1 MKQIFVL
8 SLLFS
13 IGCIDPLE
21 TENRARLEQ
30 IQTEKAELL
39 QEGEALQLAINEW
52 HEQYRVF
59 ITVLSDDELSAYNEI
74 TSKIDLSS
82 LAGIELFKRET
93 RKILDDDSYKM
104 LTFLSERKLEIDAYI
119 QDLFSRANKLVKE
132 ESSLKQQ
139 LAIAEYDRRQA
150 IKAFGQSLQQSSYQM
165 QKQMNWNRLNNNLM
179 NINNSL
185 NGSGVI
191 YVGP

>member
-52 HEQYRVF
+52 QEQYKAF
-59 ITVLSDDELSAYNEI
+59 IGVLTDEELTTYNDLI
-74 TSKIDLSS
+74 NKTDLTSY
-82 LAGIELFKRET
+82 AGIELFKREC
-93 RKILDDDSYKM
+93 RKILDDDGYNM
-104 LTFLSERKLEIDAYI
+104 LVFLAERKQDIDSSI
-119 QDLFSRANKLVKE
+119 QDLFSRAENLVKE
-132 ESSLKQQ
+132 ESNLNQQ
-139 LAIAEYDRRQA
+139 VATAEYNRRQA
-150 IKAFGQSLQQSSYQM
+150 IQAFGQSLQQSSYQM
-165 QKQMNWNRLNNNLM
+165 QQQANWNQLNTTLM
-179 NINNSL
+179 NMQL
-185 NGSGVI
+185 KMR
-191 YVGP
+191 